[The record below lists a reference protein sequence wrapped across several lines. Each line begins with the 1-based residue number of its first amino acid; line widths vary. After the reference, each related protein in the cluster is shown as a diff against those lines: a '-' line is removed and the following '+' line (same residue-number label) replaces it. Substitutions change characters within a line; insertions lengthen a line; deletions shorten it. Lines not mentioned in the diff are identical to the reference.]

1 MKRYKTKHFAKWAKK
16 NDVPDAALLN
26 ASKDFEKGLSSVN
39 LGGNLYKIRIARQSQ
54 GKSSGFRTLLAHS
67 RDVRLIF
74 LYGFSKNE
82 RDNVS
87 SKELDAFKTLSK
99 DYLAL
104 SQPQIEHAETT
115 GILIK
120 LEDPNAQQD

>member
-1 MKRYKTKHFAKWAKK
+1 M
-16 NDVPDAALLN
+16 
-26 ASKDFEKGLSSVN
+26 
-39 LGGNLYKIRIARQSQ
+39 
-54 GKSSGFRTLLAHS
+54 
-67 RDVRLIF
+67 IF